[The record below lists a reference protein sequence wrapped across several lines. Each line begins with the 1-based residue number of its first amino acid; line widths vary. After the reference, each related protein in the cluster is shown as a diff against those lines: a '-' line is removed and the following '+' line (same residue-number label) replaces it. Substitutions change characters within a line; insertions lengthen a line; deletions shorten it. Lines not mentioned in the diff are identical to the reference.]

1 MDDVVFRPSQEM
13 VDKANITRFMRK
25 HGIATYDELIE
36 RTSRENEWFWDVVTK
51 DLGIEWFRP
60 YRQVR
65 DTSAG
70 IPWTKWYVG
79 GRINIVHNCLDR
91 HAKGGLRGKSA
102 LVWEGEEG
110 AKRLFTFE
118 QLYREVNRAANALRE
133 LGVGKG
139 DTVGIYMPMVPET
152 VITMLACFKVGAIA
166 IPIFS
171 GYAPPAVA
179 QRLNDAK
186 AKVLFTADGSVRRGK
201 SVRIKPNADEAVS
214 TVQSIEHVVVV
225 RRTGEQVAWTE
236 GRDVWWHDLVP
247 HQRSVARTLHME
259 SEDVALIIYT
269 SGTTGMPK
277 GTVHTHAGTLVQ
289 VTKEVGYFFDM
300 KPTDVF
306 FWLSDIGWMMGPWMI
321 IGGLFHGATVLIY
334 EGAPNHP
341 GPDRLWDMVERHGI
355 TVFGISPTA
364 IRMLMTSGTG
374 PVQAHDLKSLRILG
388 STGEPWD
395 PDSWTWFFENIGG
408 KRCPVINIS
417 GGTDIVGCFLAPLP
431 ICDLKPCTLRG
442 PGLGMVI
449 DVWDDA
455 GHPLRGEVG
464 YLVATQPAPSMT
476 RGLWGAPERYIEAYW
491 SRWKDVWDHGDW
503 ALIDKDGFWF
513 LRGRADDTIKVAGRR
528 IGPAEIESALMDTGH
543 VTEAAAIG
551 VPHAVKGEGIVAFVV
566 LKAGVEPSEQ
576 LRDALKD
583 AVAAHLGKVDRPE
596 DVRFVR
602 ELPKTRSAKIVRR
615 VIKKRYLGDT
625 NLGDLS
631 SVENPDAIEEI
642 ARSR

>member
-1 MDDVVFRPSQEM
+1 M
-13 VDKANITRFMRK
+13 VEQANITRFMRK
-25 HGIATYDELIE
+25 HGIATYNELIE
-36 RTSRENEWFWDVVTK
+36 RTSRDNQWFWDVVTE
-51 DLGIEWFRP
+51 DLGIEWYTR
-60 YRQVR
+60 YHTVR

-70 IPWTKWYVG
+70 IPWTKWYLG
-79 GRINIVHNCLDR
+79 GKINIVHNCLDR
-91 HAKGGLRGKSA
+91 HAGGSRRDKPA
-102 LVWEGEEG
+102 VVWEGEDG
-110 AKRLFTFE
+110 AQRTLTFK
-118 QLYREVNRAANALRE
+118 QLHSEVNRTANALKS

-139 DTVGIYMPMVPET
+139 DTVGVYMPMVPET
-152 VITMLACFKVGAIA
+152 VVQLLACLKIGAIC

-186 AKVLFTADGSVRRGK
+186 AKVLFTADGSMRRGK
-201 SVRIKPNADEAVS
+201 SVRIKPNADEAVANVP
-214 TVQSIEHVVVV
+214 TIEHVVVL
-225 RRTGEQVAWTE
+225 RRTGDEVPWTE

-247 HQRSVARTLHME
+247 KQGAECPTAHLD

-269 SGTTGMPK
+269 SGTTGLPK

-289 VTKEVGYFFDM
+289 VSKEVGYFFDI
-300 KPTDVF
+300 KDTDLF

-321 IGGLFHGATVLIY
+321 IGGLHHGGSIFLY

-341 GPDRLWDMVERHGI
+341 GPDRLWDMIERHRV

-364 IRMLMTSGTG
+364 IRMLMGSGEG
-374 PVQAHDLKSLRILG
+374 PVRAHDLSSLRILG

-395 PDSWTWFFENIGG
+395 PESWNWYFENVGG

-431 ICDLKPCTLRG
+431 ICELKPCTLRG

-449 DVWDDA
+449 DVWDEE
-455 GHPLRGEVG
+455 GRPLRGEVG

-503 ALIDKDGFWF
+503 AFIDKDGFWF

-528 IGPAEIESALMDTGH
+528 IGPAEIESALMDHGT
-543 VTEAAAIG
+543 VREAAAIG
-551 VPHAVKGEGIVAFVV
+551 VPHPVKGEGIVAFVV
-566 LKAGVEPSEQ
+566 LKPGVLASER
-576 LRDALKD
+576 LREELKD

-596 DVRFVR
+596 DVRFVKD
-602 ELPKTRSAKIVRR
+602 LPKTRSAKIVRR
-615 VIKKRYLGDT
+615 VIKKRFLGET

-631 SVENPDAIEEI
+631 SVENPDAIEGI
-642 ARSR
+642 ARST

>member
-1 MDDVVFRPSQEM
+1 M
-13 VDKANITRFMRK
+13 VEQANITRFMRK

-36 RTSRENEWFWDVVTK
+36 RTSRDNVWFWDVVTE
-51 DLGIEWFRP
+51 DLGIEW
-60 YRQVR
+60 YKSYHTVR

-70 IPWTKWYVG
+70 IPWTKWYLG
-79 GRINIVHNCLDR
+79 GKINIVHNCLDR
-91 HAKGGLRGKSA
+91 HAKGPRRDA
-102 LVWEGEEG
+102 PAVVYEGEDG
-110 AKRLFTFE
+110 AKRTITFKE
-118 QLYREVNRAANALRE
+118 LRAEVCRAANALKS

-152 VITMLACFKVGAIA
+152 VVQLLACLKIGAIC

-179 QRLNDAK
+179 QRLSDAK

-201 SVRIKPNADEAVS
+201 IVRIKPNADEAVA
-214 TVQSIEHVVVV
+214 TVPSIEHVVVL
-225 RRTGEQVAWTE
+225 RRTGGDVPWRE
-236 GRDVWWHDLVP
+236 GRDIWWHDLVP
-247 HQRSVARTLHME
+247 KQRAACATAHLD

-269 SGTTGMPK
+269 SGTTGLPK

-289 VTKEVGYFFDM
+289 VSKEVGYFFDI
-300 KPTDVF
+300 KDDDLF

-321 IGGLFHGATVLIY
+321 IGGLHHGGSIFLY

-341 GPDRLWDMVERHGI
+341 GPDRLWDMIERHRVTI
-355 TVFGISPTA
+355 FGISPTA
-364 IRMLMTSGTG
+364 IRMLMGSGEG
-374 PVQAHDLKSLRILG
+374 PVRAHDLSSLRILG

-395 PDSWTWFFENIGG
+395 PDSWTWYFENVGG
-408 KRCPVINIS
+408 RRCPIINIS

-431 ICDLKPCTLRG
+431 ICELKPCTLRG

-449 DVWDDA
+449 DVWDED

-464 YLVATQPAPSMT
+464 YLVATQPGPSMT

-491 SRWKDVWDHGDW
+491 SRWPDVWDHGDW
-503 ALIDKDGFWF
+503 ALIDRDGFWF

-528 IGPAEIESALMDTGH
+528 IGPAEIESALMDHGT
-543 VTEAAAIG
+543 VREAAAIG
-551 VPHAVKGEGIVAFVV
+551 VPHPVKGEGIVAFVV
-566 LKAGVEPSEQ
+566 LKPGVEPTER
-576 LRDALKD
+576 LRDELKD

-602 ELPKTRSAKIVRR
+602 DLPKTRSAKIVRR
-615 VIKKRYLGDT
+615 VIKKRFLGET

-631 SVENPDAIEEI
+631 SVENPDAIEGI
-642 ARSR
+642 AKSQ

>member
-1 MDDVVFRPSQEM
+1 
-13 VDKANITRFMRK
+13 
-25 HGIATYDELIE
+25 
-36 RTSRENEWFWDVVTK
+36 
-51 DLGIEWFRP
+51 
-60 YRQVR
+60 
-65 DTSAG
+65 
-70 IPWTKWYVG
+70 
-79 GRINIVHNCLDR
+79 
-91 HAKGGLRGKSA
+91 
-102 LVWEGEEG
+102 
-110 AKRLFTFE
+110 
-118 QLYREVNRAANALRE
+118 
-133 LGVGKG
+133 
-139 DTVGIYMPMVPET
+139 
-152 VITMLACFKVGAIA
+152 
-166 IPIFS
+166 
-171 GYAPPAVA
+171 
-179 QRLNDAK
+179 
-186 AKVLFTADGSVRRGK
+186 
-201 SVRIKPNADEAVS
+201 
-214 TVQSIEHVVVV
+214 
-225 RRTGEQVAWTE
+225 
-236 GRDVWWHDLVP
+236 
-247 HQRSVARTLHME
+247 
-259 SEDVALIIYT
+259 
-269 SGTTGMPK
+269 
-277 GTVHTHAGTLVQ
+277 
-289 VTKEVGYFFDM
+289 
-300 KPTDVF
+300 
-306 FWLSDIGWMMGPWMI
+306 
-321 IGGLFHGATVLIY
+321 
-334 EGAPNHP
+334 
-341 GPDRLWDMVERHGI
+341 
-355 TVFGISPTA
+355 
-364 IRMLMTSGTG
+364 MTSGTG
-374 PVQAHDLKSLRILG
+374 PVQVHDMGSLRILG

-408 KRCPVINIS
+408 RRCPIINIS

-566 LKAGVEPSEQ
+566 LRAGVEPTEQ

>member
-449 DVWDDA
+449 DVWDEA

>member
-1 MDDVVFRPSQEM
+1 M
-13 VDKANITRFMRK
+13 VEQANITRFMRK

-36 RTSRENEWFWDVVTK
+36 RTSRDNVWFWDVVTE
-51 DLGIEWFRP
+51 DLGIEW
-60 YRQVR
+60 YKSYHTVR

-70 IPWTKWYVG
+70 IPWTKWYLG
-79 GRINIVHNCLDR
+79 GKINIVHNCLDR
-91 HAKGGLRGKSA
+91 HAKGPRRDA
-102 LVWEGEEG
+102 PAVVYEGEDG
-110 AKRLFTFE
+110 AKRTITFKE
-118 QLYREVNRAANALRE
+118 LHAEVCRAANALKS

-152 VITMLACFKVGAIA
+152 VVQLLACLKIGAIC

-179 QRLNDAK
+179 QRLSDAK

-201 SVRIKPNADEAVS
+201 IVRIKPNADEAVA
-214 TVQSIEHVVVV
+214 TVPSIEHVVVL
-225 RRTGEQVAWTE
+225 RRTGGDVPWRE
-236 GRDVWWHDLVP
+236 GRDIWWHDLVP
-247 HQRSVARTLHME
+247 KQRAACATAHLD

-269 SGTTGMPK
+269 SGTTGLPK

-289 VTKEVGYFFDM
+289 TSKEVGYFFDI
-300 KPTDVF
+300 KDDDLF

-321 IGGLFHGATVLIY
+321 IGGLHHGGSIFLY

-341 GPDRLWDMVERHGI
+341 GPDRLWDMIERHRVTI
-355 TVFGISPTA
+355 FGISPTA
-364 IRMLMTSGTG
+364 IRMLMGSGEG
-374 PVQAHDLKSLRILG
+374 PVRAHDLSSLRILG

-395 PDSWTWFFENIGG
+395 PDSWTWYFENVGG
-408 KRCPVINIS
+408 RRCPIINIS

-431 ICDLKPCTLRG
+431 ICELKPCTLRG

-449 DVWDDA
+449 DVWDED

-464 YLVATQPAPSMT
+464 YLVATQPGPSMT

-491 SRWKDVWDHGDW
+491 SRWPDVWDHGDW
-503 ALIDKDGFWF
+503 ALIDRDGFWF

-528 IGPAEIESALMDTGH
+528 IGPAEIESALMDHGT
-543 VTEAAAIG
+543 VREAAAIG
-551 VPHAVKGEGIVAFVV
+551 VPHPVKGEGIVAFVV
-566 LKAGVEPSEQ
+566 LKPGVEPTER
-576 LRDALKD
+576 LRDELKD

-602 ELPKTRSAKIVRR
+602 DLPKTRSAKIVRR
-615 VIKKRYLGDT
+615 VIKKRFLGET

-631 SVENPDAIEEI
+631 SVENPDAIEGI
-642 ARSR
+642 AKSQ

>member
-1 MDDVVFRPSQEM
+1 M
-13 VDKANITRFMRK
+13 VEQANITRFMRK

-36 RTSRENEWFWDVVTK
+36 RTSRDNVWFWDVVTE
-51 DLGIEWFRP
+51 DLGIEW
-60 YRQVR
+60 YKSYHTVR

-70 IPWTKWYVG
+70 IPWTKWYLG
-79 GRINIVHNCLDR
+79 GKINIVHNCLDR
-91 HAKGGLRGKSA
+91 HAKGPRRDA
-102 LVWEGEEG
+102 PAVVYEGEDG
-110 AKRLFTFE
+110 AKRTITFKE
-118 QLYREVNRAANALRE
+118 LHAEVCRAANALKS

-152 VITMLACFKVGAIA
+152 VVQLLACLKIGAIC

-179 QRLNDAK
+179 QRLSDAK

-201 SVRIKPNADEAVS
+201 IVRIKPNADEAVA
-214 TVQSIEHVVVV
+214 TVPSIEHVVVL
-225 RRTGEQVAWTE
+225 RRTGGDVPWRE
-236 GRDVWWHDLVP
+236 GRDIWWHDLVP
-247 HQRSVARTLHME
+247 KQRAACATAHLD

-269 SGTTGMPK
+269 SGTTGLPK

-289 VTKEVGYFFDM
+289 VSKEVGYFFDI
-300 KPTDVF
+300 KDDDLF

-321 IGGLFHGATVLIY
+321 IGGLHHGGSIFLY

-341 GPDRLWDMVERHGI
+341 GPDRLWDMIERHRVTI
-355 TVFGISPTA
+355 FGISPTA
-364 IRMLMTSGTG
+364 IRMLMGSGEG
-374 PVQAHDLKSLRILG
+374 PVRAHDLSSLRILG

-395 PDSWTWFFENIGG
+395 PDSWTWYFENVGG
-408 KRCPVINIS
+408 RRCPIINIS

-431 ICDLKPCTLRG
+431 ICELKPCTLRG

-449 DVWDDA
+449 DVWDED

-464 YLVATQPAPSMT
+464 YLVATQPGPSMT

-491 SRWKDVWDHGDW
+491 SRWPDVWDHGDW
-503 ALIDKDGFWF
+503 ALIDRDGFWF

-528 IGPAEIESALMDTGH
+528 IGPAEIESALMDHGT
-543 VTEAAAIG
+543 VREAAAIG
-551 VPHAVKGEGIVAFVV
+551 VPHPVKGEGIVAFVV
-566 LKAGVEPSEQ
+566 LKPGVEPTER
-576 LRDALKD
+576 LRDELKD

-602 ELPKTRSAKIVRR
+602 DLPKTRSAKIVRR
-615 VIKKRYLGDT
+615 VIKKRFLGET

-631 SVENPDAIEEI
+631 SVENPDAIEGI
-642 ARSR
+642 AKSQ

>member
-1 MDDVVFRPSQEM
+1 MDEVVFRPSQEM
-13 VDKANITRFMRK
+13 VDSANVTRFMRK

-36 RTSRENEWFWDVVTK
+36 RTSRENEWFWDVVTE
-51 DLGIEWFRP
+51 DLGIEWFRK
-60 YRQVR
+60 YKTVR

-70 IPWTKWYVG
+70 IPWTKWYIG
-79 GRINIVHNCLDR
+79 GRLNIVHNCLDR

-110 AKRLFTFE
+110 AKRLYTFE
-118 QLYREVNRAANALRE
+118 ALYREVNRAANALRE

-139 DTVGIYMPMVPET
+139 DTVGLYMPMVPET
-152 VITMLACFKVGAIA
+152 VITLLACLKVGAIA

-179 QRLNDAK
+179 QRLSDAK
-186 AKVLFTADGSVRRGK
+186 AKVLFTADGSIRRGK
-201 SVRIKPNADEAVS
+201 GVRIKPNADEAVA
-214 TVQSIEHVVVV
+214 TVPSIEHVVVV

-236 GRDVWWHDLVP
+236 GRDIWWHDLVP
-247 HQRSVARTLHME
+247 RQRSVARTARME

-269 SGTTGMPK
+269 SGTTGLPK

-341 GPDRLWDMVERHGI
+341 GPDRLWDMVSRHGI

-364 IRMLMTSGTG
+364 IRMLMTSGTN
-374 PVQAHDLKSLRILG
+374 PVRAHDLGTLRILG

-395 PDSWTWFFENIGG
+395 PESWTWYFENIGG
-408 KRCPVINIS
+408 RNCPIINIS

-449 DVWDDA
+449 DVWDDG

-503 ALIDKDGFWF
+503 ALVDKDGFWF

-528 IGPAEIESALMDTGH
+528 IGPAEIESALMDHGS
-543 VTEAAAIG
+543 VAEAAAIG

-566 LKAGVEPSEQ
+566 LKKGVEPTEQ
-576 LRDALKD
+576 LRDSLKD

-615 VIKKRYLGDT
+615 VIKKRFLGET